1 MMYHE
6 TQDFGKRAALL
17 ENLNFAADNKDFH

>member
-1 MMYHE
+1 MYHE

-17 ENLNFAADNKDFH
+17 ENLNFAADNKDLH